1 MNLVLLVAGFFTVG
15 ASLISFW
22 LIMRHQQN
30 MSNPSVQS
38 KIVGIIWMIPIYAI
52 DSFLGLWMPN
62 NAEYVNMLR
71 DCYEAYVLYLF
82 LSLMLSYLGCEDEEC
97 EYRLVTYLEK
107 LPTVKRSCPFNWI
120 CGDEEPKGREFL
132 RYCKFGTLQYC
143 VVRPLTTAIAMIL
156 DQFDLYHE
164 SDMSFSYGYI
174 YILFIMN
181 VSIGYAFIVLASFYH
196 SMKYKLKPYEPVG
209 KFLCIKCVIFFAF
222 WQSVVI
228 TCLVKVGVIT
238 EIGIYDAQKVS
249 TGMQNF
255 LICIEM
261 FLAAIA
267 FTYTFGFEP
276 FTAGYVNEKEQQM
289 LRNEYD
295 AENQAAL
302 EHFTSNPVHNFGN
315 KGGKHS
321 KHYKKHVGLL
331 NAIRSNNS
339 GHKKAHASSSNG
351 ATGFS
356 VDSDSVNAANKY
368 QLIEM
373 THDDVVRTTPLVS
386 NSSGGTPSAAVYTN
400 NKAGSHVIGGSSR
413 PNGYSSS
420 HMPHHVKEPHTMVGR
435 AGDLLDKH
443 FAART
448 AIRDF
453 NQTMPLVLPTG
464 FEMHRGIQVNSDP
477 EARLRALEEE
487 NRLLNED

>member
-1 MNLVLLVAGFFTVG
+1 
-15 ASLISFW
+15 
-22 LIMRHQQN
+22 
-30 MSNPSVQS
+30 
-38 KIVGIIWMIPIYAI
+38 
-52 DSFLGLWMPN
+52 
-62 NAEYVNMLR
+62 
-71 DCYEAYVLYLF
+71 
-82 LSLMLSYLGCEDEEC
+82 
-97 EYRLVTYLEK
+97 
-107 LPTVKRSCPFNWI
+107 
-120 CGDEEPKGREFL
+120 
-132 RYCKFGTLQYC
+132 
-143 VVRPLTTAIAMIL
+143 MIL

-164 SDMSFSYGYI
+164 SDMSFNYGYI

-261 FLAAIA
+261 FFAAIA

-289 LRNEYD
+289 LRSEYD

-302 EHFTSNPVHNFGN
+302 EHFTTNPVHSNTFSN
-315 KGGKHS
+315 KGGKHN

-339 GHKKAHASSSNG
+339 GHKKAHAG
-351 ATGFS
+351 ANSGSTGFS
-356 VDSDSVNAANKY
+356 VDSDTVNAANKY

-373 THDDVVRTTPLVS
+373 THDDVVRTAPLVS
-386 NSSGGTPSAAVYTN
+386 NMHSTSTGSSGTSGGAVYTN
-400 NKAGSHVIGGSSR
+400 NKAGSHVIGGSSSR

-420 HMPHHVKEPHTMVGR
+420 HMPHHVKGTYYHGIVLLSFVCLWLVGV
-435 AGDLLDKH
+435 A
-443 FAART
+443 
-448 AIRDF
+448 
-453 NQTMPLVLPTG
+453 
-464 FEMHRGIQVNSDP
+464 
-477 EARLRALEEE
+477 
-487 NRLLNED
+487 